1 MTAAAKAMPAL
12 VRSARALEGAGAE
25 LDPGGWGALDLIT
38 SIEARDVNSAWRPG
52 VIAGMLQML
61 IGLWASQQLFS
72 SDRRCEI
79 FVTVSR

>member
-1 MTAAAKAMPAL
+1 M
-12 VRSARALEGAGAE
+12 
-25 LDPGGWGALDLIT
+25 GALDLIT

-72 SDRRCEI
+72 SDRRWEI
-79 FVTVSR
+79 FS

>member
-1 MTAAAKAMPAL
+1 M
-12 VRSARALEGAGAE
+12 
-25 LDPGGWGALDLIT
+25 GALDLIT

-52 VIAGMLQML
+52 VIAGILQML

-72 SDRRCEI
+72 SDRRWEI